1 MERSGGSSD
10 EGVDYRYSEAIAR
23 EDAVPRFKS
32 NSRMEAVEETVLLRV
47 EQSGPPVGWSISQL
61 LIVLTGGDL
70 SLMTRLNLVRVWRD
84 GSFAFIGFLVAI
96 WLFAGLSGT
105 SSGASTGVSINLLQA
120 GSWPIAIIALNW
132 CYYERGNLW
141 IAVVGGK
148 SLATYFKGLM
158 LSLMVI
164 GFGITAVILGVMTA
178 AGQSLGVR
186 DVAFM
191 VVSLVGDSVVA
202 TMLLTKIRVKP
213 GAFSAG
219 LLVVMFV
226 TLMSGAVFG
235 FSASL
240 LVDVLVGTSAFMITV
255 QMAATI
261 VFAAAVALVGF
272 LVLDRLA
279 RGFEFS

>member
-1 MERSGGSSD
+1 MD
-10 EGVDYRYSEAIAR
+10 
-23 EDAVPRFKS
+23 
-32 NSRMEAVEETVLLRV
+32 AVEETVLLCV

-61 LIVLTGGDL
+61 LNVLTGGDL

-105 SSGASTGVSINLLQA
+105 SSGNSTGVTINLLQA
-120 GSWPIAIIALNW
+120 GTWPVAVIALNW
-132 CYYERGNLW
+132 CYYERGSLW

-158 LSLMVI
+158 LSLMVM

-178 AGQSLGVR
+178 AGRSLGVR

-226 TLMSGAVFG
+226 TFMSGAVFG

-240 LVDVLVGTSAFMITV
+240 LVDVLGGTSALMMAV

-261 VFAAAVALVGF
+261 AFATAVALVGM
-272 LVLDRLA
+272 LALDRLA
-279 RGFEFS
+279 RVFEFS